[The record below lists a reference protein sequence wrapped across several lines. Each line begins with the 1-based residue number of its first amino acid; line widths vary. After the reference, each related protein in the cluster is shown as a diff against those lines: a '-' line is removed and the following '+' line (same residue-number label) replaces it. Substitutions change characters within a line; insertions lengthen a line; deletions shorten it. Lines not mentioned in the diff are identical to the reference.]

1 MKRLKYFVTSLL
13 VALVVL
19 MSFGCYMVSG
29 QKMDRVKGTY
39 KLTDYTRIPQ
49 YERREGY
56 TPKTINY
63 LTDEDYQYEDYLVV
77 TGSGSGYYVH
87 KDVNT
92 SAYSKEITLSYQY
105 DEENNSLV
113 EYVVYNDSVSV
124 NASSG
129 VNKLGVTKGYLNYSK
144 PAFDYTEL
152 FTKRQMRSE
161 DISVRWER
169 VDKAT
174 DLSYV
179 EEELGA
185 LKTYGYQD
193 FGVRG
198 IYEWDTS
205 TDIETGE
212 ALESEYQYYYIVIDT
227 AKGITTANISYA
239 LKETPTIRV
248 DKSVSFAHSEENWN
262 TITIDGVVWSIDS
275 AFGNYYYSEV
285 NGVKRQIYNRSNDI
299 SSVRLNEL
307 IAGRLPV
314 EEE

>member
-129 VNKLGVTKGYLNYSK
+129 VHKLGVTKGYLNYSK

-152 FTKRQMRSE
+152 FSKRSMRSE
-161 DISVRWER
+161 DINVRWER

-179 EEELGA
+179 EKQLGT
-185 LKTYGYQD
+185 LKKYEYQD
-193 FGVRG
+193 YAVRG
-198 IYEWDTS
+198 IYEWEIS
-205 TDIETGE
+205 TNIETGE
-212 ALESEYQYYYIVIDT
+212 TVESDYQYYYIVIDT
-227 AKGITTANISYA
+227 AQGVTTAKISYA
-239 LKETPTIRV
+239 LKETPTERV
-248 DKSVSFAHSEENWN
+248 NQPVNISHTEGDWN
-262 TITIDGVVWSIDS
+262 SITIDGVVWSIEPD
-275 AFGNYYYSEV
+275 FGTYYYSEV
-285 NGVKRQIYNRSNDI
+285 EGVKRQIVNRSSDV
-299 SSVRLNEL
+299 SDARLDEL
-307 IAGRLPV
+307 IADRMAMD
-314 EEE
+314 